1 MPAFALALGLLLAAP
16 DVSGTYRIES
26 TKTLKVKKGETGHAK
41 VEVVPRP
48 DAHVSPD
55 APISL
60 AVTSGPALKLAK
72 DKLGRAEATQTQAK
86 GVAFDVPFTA
96 QSAGKDELK
105 ATLSFFICTEKL
117 CERQK
122 REIAMNVEVQ

>member
-1 MPAFALALGLLLAAP
+1 MGRMLILVTMLLAAAP
-16 DVSGTYRIES
+16 DVSSTYRIEAP
-26 TKTLKVKKGETGHAK
+26 KVVKVKKGVAAQARI
-41 VEVVPRP
+41 EVVPNA

-60 AVTSGPALKLAK
+60 SVSAGPAVKLEK
-72 DKLGRAEATQTQAK
+72 QKLGRPDAKETKEK

-96 QSAGKDELK
+96 AGKDELK
-105 ATLSFFICTEKL
+105 GSLSFFICTEKL

-122 REIAMNVEVQ
+122 REIAVLVEAE

>member
-1 MPAFALALGLLLAAP
+1 MLPIVLIAALLAAP
-16 DVSGTYRIES
+16 DVSGTYRIETS
-26 TKTLKVKKGETGHAK
+26 KLVKVHKGETGHAR

-60 AVTSGPALKLAK
+60 TVSAGQSVKLAK
-72 DKLGRAEATQTQAK
+72 EKLGRSEAKETKAK
-86 GVAFDVPFTA
+86 GVEFDVPFTA
-96 QSAGKDELK
+96 QAAGKDQLR

-117 CERQK
+117 CEKQK
-122 REIAMNVEVQ
+122 RELALAVEVE

>member
-1 MPAFALALGLLLAAP
+1 MLPIGLIAALLAAP
-16 DVSGTYRIES
+16 DVSGTYRIETS
-26 TKTLKVKKGETGHAK
+26 KLVKVHKGETGHAR

-60 AVTSGPALKLAK
+60 TVSAGQSVKLAK
-72 DKLGRAEATQTQAK
+72 EKLGRTDAKETKAK
-86 GVAFDVPFTA
+86 GVEFDVPFTA
-96 QSAGKDELK
+96 QAAGKDQLR

-117 CERQK
+117 CEKQK
-122 REIAMNVEVQ
+122 RELALAVEVE

>member
-1 MPAFALALGLLLAAP
+1 MGTMLTIALALLVASP
-16 DVSGTYRIES
+16 DVSGTYRIE
-26 TKTLKVKKGETGHAK
+26 TPKVVKVKKGEQASAR

-60 AVTSGPALKLAK
+60 TMTSGPAVKLAK
-72 DKLGRAEATQTQAK
+72 EKLGRAEAHETKTH
-86 GVAFDVPFTA
+86 GVEFEVPFTA
-96 QSAGKDELK
+96 SARDEMK
-105 ATLSFFICTEKL
+105 GTLTFFICTEKL

-122 REIAMNVEVQ
+122 REIALAVEVE